1 MVSRWGSPTLD
12 TLVVFGVV
20 FLVQSFLGL
29 LGNAA
34 GLVVSP
40 VGLFAL
46 SPPVGQDPWTLVTSV
61 YAHAGVGHLLSNAV
75 ALVVV
80 GFLVEQGTTRW
91 RYHAFFLTTG
101 ILAGLAEIG
110 FDSVFSQAVPVVGAS
125 GAIFALA
132 GYLLAA
138 NPVTDSVLG
147 RLNLDGRG
155 KVILVVAAAALV
167 AALSAGP
174 NIAIVAHGTGFVL
187 GLVAGRLRL
196 LSV

>member
-1 MVSRWGSPTLD
+1 MVSHQNSPTLD

-20 FLVQSFLGL
+20 FLFQSVLGL
-29 LGNAA
+29 FGSA
-34 GLVVSP
+34 

-46 SPPVGQDPWTLVTSV
+46 APPVDVRPWTLVTSV
-61 YAHAGVGHLLSNAV
+61 YAHAGVGHLLSNVV

-80 GFLVEQGTTRW
+80 GFFVEQGTTRW
-91 RYHAFFLTTG
+91 RYHTFFLTTG
-101 ILAGLAEIG
+101 VLAGLAEIG
-110 FDSVFSQAVPVVGAS
+110 FDSVFGRAVGVIGAS

-147 RLNLDGRG
+147 RLKLNGRTQ
-155 KVILVVAAAALV
+155 VALVVAAAVLV
-167 AALSAGP
+167 AALGAGP
-174 NIAIVAHGTGFVL
+174 NVAIVAHGTGFVL